1 MHVAESKRNRAL
13 REGREDIGLRIAKAM
28 AHPTRV
34 RILEILSEG
43 DCSPVEIAVEMD
55 GDKRNQS
62 NVNYHMGILR
72 DLGCVEKVGT
82 EPVRGT
88 FKNFYHSRMRVL
100 FSDLCWSTLSQQT
113 RSEISVTVLRNVVR
127 RAGDALEANTFDR
140 KDDRHLSLQTVAVDL
155 EGWDELRELM
165 ATTMTEVDAIAS
177 RTSERVG
184 AIDEGAD
191 RAVEQGT
198 DFDPERAA
206 EAETFP
212 ATVTL
217 LNFESPRLY
226 ETA

>member
-1 MHVAESKRNRAL
+1 MHVAESRKDRAL

-28 AHPTRV
+28 AHPLRV

-43 DCSPVEIAVEMD
+43 NASPVDIAFRMD

-62 NVNYHMGILR
+62 NVNYHMGILL

-88 FKNFYHSRMRVL
+88 FKNFYRSRMRVL
-100 FSDLCWSTLSQQT
+100 FSDLCWASLSQQT
-113 RSEISVTVLRNVVR
+113 RSEISLTVLRNVVR

-140 KDDRHLSLQTVAVDL
+140 KDDRHLSLQTVPVDWT
-155 EGWDELRELM
+155 GWDELRELM
-165 ATTMTEVDAIAS
+165 AGTMAEVDAIATRS
-177 RTSERVG
+177 AERVAG
-184 AIDEGAD
+184 IDDEAD
-191 RAVEQGT
+191 RTTEL
-198 DFDPERAA
+198 DPERAA
-206 EAETFP
+206 EADTFP

-217 LNFESPRLY
+217 LSFESPRLY